1 MGGGDM
7 FDPASFI
14 VKYLVAGL
22 DKYRNNTI
30 AQAILSHPHTDHIAQ
45 CGRLSKQE
53 LLYPTLLT
61 CPSDHKKSASHEQI
75 DWKRLG
81 KEDPEKEE
89 LIRTYKGLYEQRT
102 PPVQTILYDSART
115 IPNLEYGLYYIDP
128 EICDALHPTNDN
140 QYGNALSIVFFLRHG
155 DHTILF
161 PGDMTPEGMSY
172 LLANGDGVQKRF
184 SRFERRFEQQHPGW
198 HMETGSQPSLKEL
211 LEQRGLSVLVAP
223 HHGLESCYSEDLF
236 AVMRNGKPRLNVLS
250 ERRKAHDGDRT
261 TDARYQSANGA
272 SGVSV
277 NVDGKVEPRRS
288 VSTKDGHHI
297 LITFSGSGAPGVYLR
312 KKSDQLVTLAS

>member
-1 MGGGDM
+1 MSLLTQIWIFAIGRGNAAFVRSGLNQGFILDMGGGDM

-61 CPSDHKKSASHEQI
+61 CPSDHKKLASHEQI

-81 KEDPEKEE
+81 KRDPEKEE
-89 LIRTYKGLYEQRT
+89 LIRSCKGLHEQRT

-115 IPNLEYGLYYIDP
+115 IPNLEYGLYYIAP

-155 DHTILF
+155 DHTIESSPFL
-161 PGDMTPEGMSY
+161 
-172 LLANGDGVQKRF
+172 V
-184 SRFERRFEQQHPGW
+184 
-198 HMETGSQPSLKEL
+198 ETLRGS
-211 LEQRGLSVLVAP
+211 
-223 HHGLESCYSEDLF
+223 
-236 AVMRNGKPRLNVLS
+236 
-250 ERRKAHDGDRT
+250 
-261 TDARYQSANGA
+261 
-272 SGVSV
+272 
-277 NVDGKVEPRRS
+277 
-288 VSTKDGHHI
+288 
-297 LITFSGSGAPGVYLR
+297 
-312 KKSDQLVTLAS
+312 